1 MEIEPGWGEPQGPTC
16 TKTQG
21 ILHKHGADLS
31 TLGTFYRNLPKSRDI
46 SHCSGSK
53 EDWDQGSRE
62 VAEEN
67 QGQVQREEEV
77 VRLEKLESER
87 QEV

>member
-1 MEIEPGWGEPQGPTC
+1 M
-16 TKTQG
+16 TQG

-31 TLGTFYRNLPKSRDI
+31 TLDTSYRSLPKSRDI
-46 SHCSGSK
+46 SHCSGSI
-53 EDWDQGSRE
+53 EDWGQGSRE

-67 QGQVQREEEV
+67 QGQVRREEEV
-77 VRLEKLESER
+77 VRLEKMESER